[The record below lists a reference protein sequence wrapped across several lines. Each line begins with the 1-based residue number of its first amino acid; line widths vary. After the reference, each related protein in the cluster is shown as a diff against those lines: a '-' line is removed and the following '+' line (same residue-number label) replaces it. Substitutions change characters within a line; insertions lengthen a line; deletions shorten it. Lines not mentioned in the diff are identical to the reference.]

1 MSRAL
6 TPTPPAGTAARPALH
21 GNAELSA
28 APPVLIQR
36 LRRQVLRLAALGL
49 LLPALSP
56 SYAVAD
62 VKGAGASFPSVVYQA
77 WTEQY
82 ARVHGRKVHYKP
94 TGSGDGQKQILAGT
108 VHFAGSDVPFSEAD
122 LASKQLV
129 QLPMLVGGI
138 VPAVNLKGVPQ
149 LRLDGET
156 LADIFRGEIRQW
168 NHPRI
173 AALNPQ
179 ATLPALPITRVVRK
193 DKSGSTDAFTRYLS
207 LVSPTFK
214 DQIGA
219 GMLPKW
225 PEGAVAAEGNDGI
238 ASAVKATAG
247 AISYVSFDRLHK
259 AQLNGVML
267 RNAEDSGFVAAG
279 EAGFRE
285 AVRNSSMGRTGDE
298 SANLLQRPG
307 KGTWPITVTSYILV
321 EARPRSAAAAS
332 EALHF
337 LNWTLQSGD
346 RLLADT
352 GFAPLPVSV
361 QARMAARIARVKAQ
375 DGGVI
380 NYY

>member
-6 TPTPPAGTAARPALH
+6 PLPQ
-21 GNAELSA
+21 
-28 APPVLIQR
+28 APRL
-36 LRRQVLRLAALGL
+36 LRRHALRAAVLGA
-49 LLPALSP
+49 LLPALGP
-56 SYAVAD
+56 SHALAD
-62 VKGAGASFPSVVYQA
+62 VQGVGASFPSVVYQA

-82 ARVHGRKVHYKP
+82 ARAHGRKVRYKP
-94 TGSGDGQKQILAGT
+94 TGSGDGQKQIQART
-108 VHFAGSDVPFSEAD
+108 VDFAGSDVPFSAAD

-138 VPAVNLKGVPQ
+138 VPAVNLKGVSQ
-149 LRLDGET
+149 LRLDGNT

-173 AALNPQ
+173 AALNPGV
-179 ATLPALPITRVVRK
+179 TLPALPITRVVRK
-193 DKSGSTDAFTRYLS
+193 DKSGSTDAFSRYLS
-207 LVSPTFK
+207 LVSPAFRE
-214 DQIGA
+214 QVGA

-225 PEGAVAAEGNDGI
+225 PEGALAPVAAEGNDGI
-238 ASAVKATAG
+238 AQAIKATPG

-259 AQLNGVML
+259 AQLNGVLL
-267 RNAEDSGFVAAG
+267 RNAEDSDFVAAS

-285 AVRNSSMGRTGDE
+285 AVRNSSMGRAGDE
-298 SANLLQRPG
+298 SASLLQRPG
-307 KGTWPITVTSYILV
+307 KGAWPITVTSYILV
-321 EARPRSAAAAS
+321 DARPKSAAAAS

-337 LNWTLQSGD
+337 INWTLQSGD

-352 GFAPLPVSV
+352 GFAPLPVAV
-361 QARMAARIARVKAQ
+361 QARMAARIASVRAQ